1 MGVKCEHGSM
11 ERSGSRAESRNAA
24 NSMSNRVVTDTPS
37 TFSRASIETN
47 STLSH
52 ALTSKDRLFI
62 MGDNATPADGVA
74 QGLVSYLHCQRGLD
88 PDFMQ
93 LPHLHLISTHKYP
106 ILAHMKLENVVQYL
120 LEAPRITRESA
131 GMSWVFLPEPPAD
144 GTVMLVW
151 QPPQLGSHMA
161 SDGYV
166 WADAEQPFSSAE
178 GRGYVRH
185 STTLLIRSSPI

>member
-1 MGVKCEHGSM
+1 MFK
-11 ERSGSRAESRNAA
+11 
-24 NSMSNRVVTDTPS
+24 RVVTDILS
-37 TFSRASIETN
+37 TFSRAPTETN
-47 STLSH
+47 SNLSH
-52 ALTSKDRLFI
+52 TLTSKDRLFI

-74 QGLVSYLHCQRGLD
+74 HGLVSYLHCQEAFD
-88 PDFMQ
+88 PEAMQ

-120 LEAPRITRESA
+120 LEAPRITRENA
-131 GMSWVFLPEPPAD
+131 GMSWVFLQDPPSD

-185 STTLLIRSSPI
+185 SPHF